1 MKLLKKLQEKI
12 KDDNVQVLFFDES
25 RFGTHS
31 KLGHGWFERGIRTTV
46 NIKLGFQNFYVYSAV
61 SSTNGYNFSLLLPE
75 VNSRNMNIYLERLA
89 KSLKNEKVILV
100 MDGAAWHKSKELKVP
115 QNIELLHL
123 PPYSPELNPVEK
135 LWQFI
140 KSKILRNKFYNSIK
154 DLEAAVCQ
162 FIRSI
167 THSDIIS
174 NCACSY
180 L

>member
-1 MKLLKKLQEKI
+1 MKLLKKLQEKV
-12 KDDNVQVLFFDES
+12 KNDNVQVLFFDES

-31 KLGHGWFERGIRTTV
+31 KLGHGWFERGVRTPV
-46 NIKLGFQNFYVYSAV
+46 NIKLGFQNFYVYSAI

-75 VNSRNMNIYLERLA
+75 VNSSNMNIYLERLA
-89 KSLKNEKVILV
+89 KSLRGKKVILV
-100 MDGAAWHKSKELKVP
+100 LDGAAWHKSNELKVP
-115 QNIELLHL
+115 PNIELLHL

-140 KSKILRNKFYNSIK
+140 KSKVLRNKFYNSIK
-154 DLEAAVCQ
+154 DLEVAVCT
-162 FIRSI
+162 FIRNI
-167 THSDIIS
+167 AHGDIIS